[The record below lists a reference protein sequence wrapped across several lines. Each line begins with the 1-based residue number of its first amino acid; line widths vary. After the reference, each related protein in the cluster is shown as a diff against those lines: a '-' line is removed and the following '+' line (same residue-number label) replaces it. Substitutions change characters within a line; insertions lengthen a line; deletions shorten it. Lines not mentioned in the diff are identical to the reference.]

1 MDECL
6 LEHIILGMEQKQ
18 EWTDITALVKEAAS
32 ELEEGIFIAAPD
44 FNYEASMRSID
55 ITDPKIDTGINAM
68 SIKSVTYQV
77 AHSLEYLES
86 THE

>member
-6 LEHIILGMEQKQ
+6 FEHIILGMEQEQ
-18 EWTDITALVKEAAS
+18 DWDDITALVKEAAS

-55 ITDPKIDTGINAM
+55 ITDPKIDTGIDAM

-77 AHSLEYLES
+77 SHSLEYL
-86 THE
+86 

>member
-6 LEHIILGMEQKQ
+6 FEHIILGMEQEQ
-18 EWTDITALVKEAAS
+18 DWVDITALVKEAAS

-44 FNYEASMRSID
+44 F
-55 ITDPKIDTGINAM
+55 TDPKYDTGIDAM

-77 AHSLEYLES
+77 SHSLEYL
-86 THE
+86 